1 MEVIGTRTCTTTRKL
16 LALLDER
23 GVDYEFRDYVKQ
35 PLSREEVAALLDK
48 LDDTEPGSLLRKR
61 DKHYKALGLTGK
73 EGRERVVELVA
84 EHPTLLQRP
93 IAVHGERAVVARPPE
108 RALELVE

>member
-16 LALLDER
+16 LALLDEH
-23 GVDYEFRDYVKQ
+23 GVDHAFRDYVKQ
-35 PLSREEVAALLDK
+35 PLTREEVAALLDK
-48 LDDTEPGSLLRKR
+48 LGAAQPGELLRKR
-61 DKHYKALGLTGK
+61 DKHYKALGLSGK
-73 EGRERVVELVA
+73 EDRERVIELVA

-93 IAVHGERAVVARPPE
+93 IAVQGDRAVVARPPE